1 MSMKSNSAEMT
12 RQPESDI
19 IQIPFTC
26 GELGLP
32 FRGIY
37 RRNEAGVYVQERL
50 ERMAPIGNALDTCT
64 DVAALDITLLRDDTF
79 VCPWCQSEPTDDMFY
94 VRCGECGTL
103 NCSACYTVHGDGR
116 YDFCCASCGREAKN
130 TKFGHIKT
138 LAVGE
143 GGVTGE
149 LSGSVKRLQYVQA

>member
-1 MSMKSNSAEMT
+1 MSLNTDSGEMM

-37 RRNEAGVYVQERL
+37 RKNEAGVYVQERL
-50 ERMAPIGNALDTCT
+50 ERMAPLGNAIDTCT
-64 DVAALDITLLRDDTF
+64 DVAALDISLLHDDKF
-79 VCPWCQSEPTDDMFY
+79 VCPWCQNEPDDAYY
-94 VRCGECGTL
+94 VRCGDCGSL
-103 NCSACYTVHGDGR
+103 NCSACYTPLGDDHF
-116 YDFCCASCGREAKN
+116 DFCCASCGAERKN
-130 TKFGHIKT
+130 IRFGHIKT

-149 LSGSVKRLQYVQA
+149 LGGSVKRLQYVQT

>member
-1 MSMKSNSAEMT
+1 MSVKAET
-12 RQPESDI
+12 VEDIRKPESDI

-37 RRNEAGVYVQERL
+37 RKNASGIYEQVRL
-50 ERMAPIGNALDTCT
+50 ERVGVFDNPVDTCE
-64 DVAALDITLLRDDTF
+64 DVAALDVSQLRDDEF
-79 VCPWCQSEPTDDMFY
+79 ICPWCQTTPLEMFY
-94 VRCGECGTL
+94 IRCGNCSTL
-103 NCSACYTVHGDGR
+103 NCASSYQEVGDD
-116 YDFCCASCGREAKN
+116 YFDFRCASCGLEK
-130 TKFGHIKT
+130 TKVRFGHIKT

-149 LSGSVKRLQYVQA
+149 LPGSVKKLNYVQVN